1 VAAVRFWDKYGRIVG
16 VVGEEDVVGAEN
28 VRLVVIDEAAR
39 VPVDVYRA
47 VVPMLAL
54 SNGRMVCL
62 STPLGKRGFFYEAW
76 AKGGSDWER
85 IEVPGERV
93 VPFRR
98 GYRHFLEMERGERDE
113 GWFRREYCCSF
124 EGGDE

>member
-1 VAAVRFWDKYGRIVG
+1 VVSGEWWRFGSGMRCSRLVA
-16 VVGEEDVVGAEN
+16 VVGEDDVVGAAN

-39 VPVDVYRA
+39 VSWDVYRA

-54 SNGRMVCL
+54 TGGRTVCL
-62 STPLGKRGFFYEAW
+62 STPFGKRGFFYEAW
-76 AKGGSDWER
+76 VKGRSDWER

-113 GWFRREYCCSF
+113 GWLWREVLLF
-124 EGGDE
+124 V